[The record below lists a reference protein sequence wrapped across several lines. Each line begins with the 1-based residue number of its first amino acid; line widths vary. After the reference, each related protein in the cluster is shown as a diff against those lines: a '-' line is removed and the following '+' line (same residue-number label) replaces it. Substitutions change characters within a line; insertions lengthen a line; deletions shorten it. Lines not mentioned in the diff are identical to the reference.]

1 MFDQLANASLENT
14 FNDAQRNGTTAEKL
28 AIEPSVSSSE
38 QSALPI
44 VPPGTKEDTWQ
55 SRISISQTV
64 ASELEDAAVTKVNQE
79 IGTQLTQRDMSL
91 LARTVI
97 ASSKTEII
105 VDPPKEPS
113 KVEHQTNL
121 TVEQNQTEKQSEQN
135 VIDVWNQEELNE
147 NISAENLE
155 QLDKETLL
163 ATQNMEELQDVY
175 NLFLD
180 DQGLEDPWS
189 TSQVTAL
196 TEEQPVVM
204 ASKAEDRQYSTP
216 VEISVPEMTPAGQSV
231 QTKPQF
237 VKVAD
242 QPVIKESLLTTSEA
256 QESPLTK
263 NSISLQDLDHL
274 DLSVRP
280 T

>member
-1 MFDQLANASLENT
+1 MFDQLANASVENT

-55 SRISISQTV
+55 TRISISQTA
-64 ASELEDAAVTKVNQE
+64 ASELEDAAVTKVNQKN
-79 IGTQLTQRDMSL
+79 GTQLTQRDMSL

-155 QLDKETLL
+155 QLDKGTLL

-204 ASKAEDRQYSTP
+204 ASKAE
-216 VEISVPEMTPAGQSV
+216 
-231 QTKPQF
+231 KPQF

-242 QPVIKESLLTTSEA
+242 QPVIKVSLLTTSEA